1 MSVTHYP
8 LIIIIVVMSRLH
20 VCLCDWH
27 LTVIDA
33 WLNVCCTVHSTNTG
47 NHHYL
52 WKKVVQTRI
61 NYWTRFSHKRFSVRS
76 LIGHR
81 LKMTIDRTGR
91 PPAPRRASS
100 TYRSYDELGVID
112 RAKPLKYRHGGIE
125 DLTGIEQVRAYRTY
139 EQQDLDNITVISSEE
154 VPKPKKKITD
164 GLANGFRRT
173 FSVRS
178 RREEPEG
185 IPLDTFN
192 VTYEENF
199 ATVRGAPFGR
209 RRSLS
214 RDRGSSILGRSSSEG
229 DVRMVPPR
237 APPAAPAPRLHRCLR
252 ALGGSW
258 KNLLLCEFSWLW
270 PNSFPH

>member
-1 MSVTHYP
+1 
-8 LIIIIVVMSRLH
+8 
-20 VCLCDWH
+20 
-27 LTVIDA
+27 
-33 WLNVCCTVHSTNTG
+33 
-47 NHHYL
+47 
-52 WKKVVQTRI
+52 
-61 NYWTRFSHKRFSVRS
+61 
-76 LIGHR
+76 
-81 LKMTIDRTGR
+81 MTIDRAGR

-125 DLTGIEQVRAYRTY
+125 DLTGIEQIRTFRTY
-139 EQQDLDNITVISSEE
+139 EPQDMDDITVISSEE
-154 VPKPKKKITD
+154 VPKPKKKIAE

-178 RREEPEG
+178 RREESEG

-192 VTYEENF
+192 VTCEENF

-214 RDRGSSILGRSSSEG
+214 RDRGSSLLGRSSSEG

-258 KNLLLCEFSWLW
+258 KNLLLCESSTYVVSLL
-270 PNSFPH
+270 SLLILDILTTDSRKD